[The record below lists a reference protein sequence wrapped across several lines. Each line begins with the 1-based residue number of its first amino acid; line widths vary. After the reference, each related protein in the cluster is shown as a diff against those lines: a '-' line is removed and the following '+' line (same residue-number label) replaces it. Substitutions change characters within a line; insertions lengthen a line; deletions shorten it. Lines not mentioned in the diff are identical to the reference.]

1 MDLNELSQ
9 EPTADAGNADLES
22 LLQEGYGFTPLKRG
36 DVREG
41 VIVGISSS
49 EIMIDLSGKTEG
61 IVSGR
66 ELERMPKEML
76 SSIKVGDE
84 VLAYVVNPEDK
95 NGNIILSL
103 TRAQMEK
110 DWREAEQLF
119 ESQEMFPSQVAG
131 YNKGGLIVRLGRVR
145 GFVPASQLDTSRH
158 PRLGQS
164 GLTPEERWGHLV
176 GETLQLKVIEID
188 RDRNRLILSERA
200 AMREWKKLQ
209 KDKLLSELTEGEVR
223 EGRVI
228 SLADFGAFV
237 DLGGADGLIHLSE
250 LSWKRVNHPREVLRV
265 GEEVTVYVL
274 NVDRDRKRIGLSLK
288 RLQPDPWSLVDD
300 KYHVDQLVE
309 GVITKLAKFGAFAC
323 VVGDEEIEGLIHIS
337 ELSEDHIEHP
347 KEVVQEGQVVTL
359 RIIRIDTDQRRM
371 GLSLKRVDQAE
382 YADLDWQAELAAAQE
397 EEAEI
402 DTAEAVEAEAE
413 VVAEV
418 LAEPEEELVAPD
430 EVSAEAEAEASA
442 AVETLVEVAEAE
454 AEVVAEVLAEPEEEL
469 VAPDEVSA
477 EAEAEASAAVET
489 LVEVAEAEAEVVAEI
504 LTEPK
509 EELVAPDEVSAEAEA
524 EASAAVETSVEVA
537 EAEAEASAAVETS
550 VEVAE
555 AEADVVAS
563 EEATVAEDS
572 VTEADKTTEDTGA
585 EDAASEDTV
594 EESAVEVVAE

>member
-454 AEVVAEVLAEPEEEL
+454 AE
-469 VAPDEVSA
+469 
-477 EAEAEASAAVET
+477 ASAAVET
-489 LVEVAEAEAEVVAEI
+489 LVEVAEAEAEASAAVETSV
-504 LTEPK
+504 
-509 EELVAPDEVSAEAEA
+509 EVAEAEA

>member
-9 EPTADAGNADLES
+9 EPTADAGNTDLES

-41 VIVGISSS
+41 VIVSKSSS

-164 GLTPEERWGHLV
+164 SLTPEERWGHLV

-209 KDKLLSELTEGEVR
+209 KEKLLADLTEGEVR

-300 KYHVDQLVE
+300 KYNVDQLVE

-323 VVGDEEIEGLIHIS
+323 IVGDEEIEGLIHIS

-359 RIIRIDTDQRRM
+359 RIIRIDSDQRRM

-402 DTAEAVEAEAE
+402 DTAEAVEAETAE

-418 LAEPEEELVAPD
+418 LAEPEEELVALD
-430 EVSAEAEAEASA
+430 EVSAEAAVEASATVETSAEVVEAEA
-442 AVETLVEVAEAE
+442 
-454 AEVVAEVLAEPEEEL
+454 AEVVAEVLAEPEEEV
-469 VAPDEVSA
+469 VALDEVSA
-477 EAEAEASAAVET
+477 EA
-489 LVEVAEAEAEVVAEI
+489 VV
-504 LTEPK
+504 
-509 EELVAPDEVSAEAEA
+509 
-524 EASAAVETSVEVA
+524 EASAAVETSAEAVEAEAAEVVAEVSTEPEEEPVALDEVSA
-537 EAEAEASAAVETS
+537 EAEVEASAAAETPA
-550 VEVAE
+550 EEAE
-555 AEADVVAS
+555 AEADVVAL
-563 EEATVAEDS
+563 EKAPVAEDS
-572 VTEADKTTEDTGA
+572 VAEVDKTTDDTGA
-585 EDAASEDTV
+585 KDAASEDTV